1 MATLPKDII
10 YIDVDDEITAIIDKL
25 RSSDGKIVA
34 LVLPKRATVLQSIVN
49 MKLLKRTADTA
60 KKHVVLITAEAGL
73 LPLAGAVGIHVASS
87 LQSKPVIPAGT
98 AVTATGPSGDEDF
111 SVEDAGDKPIGAL
124 AGGTAAGGVAG
135 TAASRV
141 PDTETIE
148 LDNGTPDPAAGAGV
162 GAAGG
167 IAGAAAAG
175 GGKPKKDKKLA
186 IPDFNKFR
194 LGLIAG
200 GALLVGLMVFFYFA
214 AFVMPR
220 AAIVIETDS
229 SDIRTNE
236 TVTLAPGADEL
247 DLADKVIPAKTEQ
260 KQQTGAQQVSA
271 TGEKNKGEKATGSV
285 TLSLNDCEADEVTV
299 PAGTGVSSGGQTFIT
314 QNTASLES
322 VKVGGKCQNAMF
334 KDMSSDSVSVVA
346 QKAGASYNI
355 GASDF
360 SVAGFSNVSGKSAE
374 ALSGGTD
381 NIVKSVTQSDIDNAK
396 QKINAGDSASVRT
409 ELRSKL
415 QSAGYVPILKSL
427 HTGEPIVTTSA
438 NVGDESDTVTVT
450 QATTYTMYGVKKA
463 DVRSLILENVE
474 DKIDP
479 KKQKVLNDG
488 VDKANYDIA
497 APAASGN
504 LNVTISAV
512 SLAGPDIDT
521 AAIKT
526 AVKGKK
532 TNDVRTI
539 IKSTPGVTDVTVKY
553 SPFWVSKVPNKE
565 SKIIVITDKA
575 DATTSRDDKR

>member
-73 LPLAGAVGIHVASS
+73 LPLAGAIGIHVASS
-87 LQSKPVIPAGT
+87 LQSKPVIPAAAT
-98 AVTATGPSGDEDF
+98 ATATGPSGDEDF
-111 SVEDAGDKPIGAL
+111 SVDDAADKPIGAL
-124 AGGTAAGGVAG
+124 AGGAVAGGLAG
-135 TAASRV
+135 AAASRAS
-141 PDTETIE
+141 DTETIE
-148 LDNGTPDPAAGAGV
+148 LDNGAPDPAAGAGV
-162 GAAGG
+162 AAAGG
-167 IAGAAAAG
+167 IAGAAAA

-285 TLSLNDCEADEVTV
+285 TLSLTDCEADEVTV
-299 PAGTGVSSGGQTFIT
+299 PAGTGVSAGGQTFIT

-346 QKAGASYNI
+346 QKAGASYNV

-360 SVAGFSNVSGKSAE
+360 SVAGFSNVSGKSSE
-374 ALSGGTD
+374 AMSGGTD

-409 ELRSKL
+409 ELRGKL

-427 HTGEPIVTTSA
+427 HTSEPIVTTSA

-463 DVRSLILENVE
+463 DIRSLILENVE

-488 VDKANYDIA
+488 VDKTNYDIA

-539 IKSTPGVTDVTVKY
+539 IKSTPGVSDVTVKY

-575 DATTSRDDKR
+575 DATTNRDDKR